1 MRLRK
6 TSPFA
11 LTAVAPALG
20 LGLAPPPAVHALT
33 PLGPTASP
41 RPTCAAP
48 DTRAF
53 PIKTRIHGGPDAYDV
68 GGDFRTWYIDLTNTT
83 AHTCGNIHPIVVLVD
98 SKRVLKPGQAR
109 LEFYEG
115 ERTHPVEFEKSDQ
128 DENVGA
134 FDDGFPGFTVGPGR
148 TLTVKV
154 RLSVTSD
161 AAVPNDVVANAAV
174 VQRHNNDGDW
184 VGESNAYRFRI
195 DDESKA
201 SDGDVVEA
209 GGNGGTGGTGDG
221 GGNGGTGGGGG
232 NGGTGGGGDGGG
244 GDGGGGG
251 GGDGGGGGGTS
262 AAPDASASG
271 NSTGTGNSTGSSTD
285 GVTGTGTSTS
295 SPTGTGNGSGGG
307 GGGRDGGDSD
317 GDAAGKERDGSSSTD
332 EESSSADELAMTGP
346 REAALAVGVAL
357 LAAGGVLLAA
367 SRWSRFRRR

>member
-20 LGLAPPPAVHALT
+20 LGLAPPPAVQALM

-53 PIKTRIHGGPDAYDV
+53 PIKTRIHGGPDAYDI

-98 SKRVLKPGQAR
+98 SKRTLRPEQAR

-195 DDESKA
+195 GDESKT

-209 GGNGGTGGTGDG
+209 GGTGGTGDG
-221 GGNGGTGGGGG
+221 GGNGGTGA
-232 NGGTGGGGDGGG
+232 GDGGG
-244 GDGGGGG
+244 DS
-251 GGDGGGGGGTS
+251 GGGGGTS
-262 AAPDASASG
+262 AAPDASG
-271 NSTGTGNSTGSSTD
+271 TGTGNSTGSSTD
-285 GVTGTGTSTS
+285 GVTGTGTGTGSPS
-295 SPTGTGNGSGGG
+295 GSPTGTGD
-307 GGGRDGGDSD
+307 GGRDGGDSD
-317 GDAAGKERDGSSSTD
+317 GDAAGKERDGSSSAD

-346 REAALAVGVAL
+346 REAALVVGVVL

>member
-20 LGLAPPPAVHALT
+20 LGLAPPPAVQALM

-98 SKRVLKPGQAR
+98 SKRTLRPEQAR

-134 FDDGFPGFTVGPGR
+134 FDDGFPGFMVGPGR

-195 DDESKA
+195 GDESKT

-209 GGNGGTGGTGDG
+209 GGTGGTGDG
-221 GGNGGTGGGGG
+221 GGNGGTGD
-232 NGGTGGGGDGGG
+232 GGDGGA
-244 GDGGGGG
+244 GDGGG
-251 GGDGGGGGGTS
+251 DSGGGGGTS
-262 AAPDASASG
+262 AAPDASG
-271 NSTGTGNSTGSSTD
+271 TGTGNSTGSSTD
-285 GVTGTGTSTS
+285 GVTGTGTGTGSPS
-295 SPTGTGNGSGGG
+295 GSPTGTGD
-307 GGGRDGGDSD
+307 GGRDGGDSD
-317 GDAAGKERDGSSSTD
+317 GDAAGKERDGSSSAD

-346 REAALAVGVAL
+346 REAALVVGVVL

>member
-20 LGLAPPPAVHALT
+20 LGLAPPPAVHALM

-98 SKRVLKPGQAR
+98 SKRTLRPEQAR

-195 DDESKA
+195 DDESKT

-209 GGNGGTGGTGDG
+209 EGTGGTGDG
-221 GGNGGTGGGGG
+221 GGNGGTGD
-232 NGGTGGGGDGGG
+232 GGDGGG
-244 GDGGGGG
+244 DS
-251 GGDGGGGGGTS
+251 GGGGGTS
-262 AAPDASASG
+262 AAPDASG
-271 NSTGTGNSTGSSTD
+271 TGTGNSTGSSTD
-285 GVTGTGTSTS
+285 GVTGTGTGTGSPS
-295 SPTGTGNGSGGG
+295 GSPTGTGDGSGGG

-317 GDAAGKERDGSSSTD
+317 GDAAGKERDGSSSAD

-346 REAALAVGVAL
+346 REAALVVGVVL

>member
-20 LGLAPPPAVHALT
+20 LGLAPPPAVQALM

-98 SKRVLKPGQAR
+98 SKRTLRPEQAR

-195 DDESKA
+195 GDESKT

-209 GGNGGTGGTGDG
+209 GGTGDG
-221 GGNGGTGGGGG
+221 GGNGGTGD
-232 NGGTGGGGDGGG
+232 GGDGGA
-244 GDGGGGG
+244 GDGGG
-251 GGDGGGGGGTS
+251 DSGGGGGTS
-262 AAPDASASG
+262 AAPDASG
-271 NSTGTGNSTGSSTD
+271 TGTGNSTGSSTD
-285 GVTGTGTSTS
+285 GVTGTGTGTGSPS
-295 SPTGTGNGSGGG
+295 GSPTGTGD
-307 GGGRDGGDSD
+307 GGRDGGDSD
-317 GDAAGKERDGSSSTD
+317 GDAAGKERDGSSSAD

-346 REAALAVGVAL
+346 REAALVVGVVL

>member
-20 LGLAPPPAVHALT
+20 LGLAPPPAAHALT

-98 SKRVLKPGQAR
+98 SKRALQPGQAR

-195 DDESKA
+195 DDESRT
-201 SDGDVVEA
+201 SDGDIVDA
-209 GGNGGTGGTGDG
+209 GGTGGTGDGGGNGGTGDG

-232 NGGTGGGGDGGG
+232 DGGGGGGA

-262 AAPDASASG
+262 AAPDASG
-271 NSTGTGNSTGSSTD
+271 TGTGTGNSTGSSTD
-285 GVTGTGTSTS
+285 GVTGTGTGTGTSTS
-295 SPTGTGNGSGGG
+295 SPTGTGDGG
-307 GGGRDGGDSD
+307 DGGDSD
-317 GDAAGKERDGSSSTD
+317 GDAAGKERDGSSSGD

-346 REAALAVGVAL
+346 RQAALAVGVGL
-357 LAAGGVLLAA
+357 FAAGAVLLAA

>member
-20 LGLAPPPAVHALT
+20 LGLAPPPAVQALM

-98 SKRVLKPGQAR
+98 SKRTLRPEQAR

-195 DDESKA
+195 GDESKT

-209 GGNGGTGGTGDG
+209 GGTGGTGDG
-221 GGNGGTGGGGG
+221 GGNGGTGD
-232 NGGTGGGGDGGG
+232 GGDGGA
-244 GDGGGGG
+244 GDGGG
-251 GGDGGGGGGTS
+251 DSGGGGGTS
-262 AAPDASASG
+262 AAPDASG
-271 NSTGTGNSTGSSTD
+271 TGTGNSTGSSTD
-285 GVTGTGTSTS
+285 GVTGTGTGTGSPS
-295 SPTGTGNGSGGG
+295 GSPTGTGD
-307 GGGRDGGDSD
+307 GGRDGGDSD
-317 GDAAGKERDGSSSTD
+317 GDAAGKERDGSSSAD

-346 REAALAVGVAL
+346 REAALVVGVVL

>member
-20 LGLAPPPAVHALT
+20 LGLAPPAAAHALT

-53 PIKTRIHGGPDAYDV
+53 PIKTRIHDGPDAYDV

-98 SKRVLKPGQAR
+98 SKRVLRPEQAR

-195 DDESKA
+195 DDESRT

-209 GGNGGTGGTGDG
+209 GGNGGTGGGGGTGGTGDG
-221 GGNGGTGGGGG
+221 G
-232 NGGTGGGGDGGG
+232 D
-244 GDGGGGG
+244 

-262 AAPDASASG
+262 AAPDASATAAGTGNSSG
-271 NSTGTGNSTGSSTD
+271 NSTGRSTD
-285 GVTGTGTSTS
+285 GVTGTGTGTS
-295 SPTGTGNGSGGG
+295 SPTGTG
-307 GGGRDGGDSD
+307 DGGDGGD
-317 GDAAGKERDGSSSTD
+317 GDAAGKERDGSSSAD
-332 EESSSADELAMTGP
+332 DGPSSADELAMTGP
-346 REAALAVGVAL
+346 REAALAVGVVL
-357 LAAGGVLLAA
+357 LAAGGVLLVA

>member
-20 LGLAPPPAVHALT
+20 LGLASPPAVQALM

-98 SKRVLKPGQAR
+98 SKRTLRPEQAR

-195 DDESKA
+195 GDESKT

-209 GGNGGTGGTGDG
+209 GGTGGTGDG
-221 GGNGGTGGGGG
+221 GGNGGTGA
-232 NGGTGGGGDGGG
+232 GDGGG
-244 GDGGGGG
+244 DS
-251 GGDGGGGGGTS
+251 GGGGGTS
-262 AAPDASASG
+262 AAPDASG
-271 NSTGTGNSTGSSTD
+271 TGTGTGTGSSTD
-285 GVTGTGTSTS
+285 GVTGTGT
-295 SPTGTGNGSGGG
+295 GTGSPSGTGDGG

-317 GDAAGKERDGSSSTD
+317 GDAAGKERDGSSSAD

-346 REAALAVGVAL
+346 REAALVVGVVL

>member
-20 LGLAPPPAVHALT
+20 LGLAPPPAVQALM

-98 SKRVLKPGQAR
+98 SKRTLRPEQAR

-195 DDESKA
+195 GDESKT

-209 GGNGGTGGTGDG
+209 GGTGGTGDG
-221 GGNGGTGGGGG
+221 GGNGGTGD
-232 NGGTGGGGDGGG
+232 GGDGGA
-244 GDGGGGG
+244 GDGGG
-251 GGDGGGGGGTS
+251 DSGGGGGTS
-262 AAPDASASG
+262 AAPDASGTGTG
-271 NSTGTGNSTGSSTD
+271 NSTGNSTGSSTD
-285 GVTGTGTSTS
+285 GVTGTGTGTGSPS
-295 SPTGTGNGSGGG
+295 GSPTGTGD
-307 GGGRDGGDSD
+307 GGRDGGDSD
-317 GDAAGKERDGSSSTD
+317 GDAAGKERDGSSSAD

-346 REAALAVGVAL
+346 REAALVVGVVL

>member
-20 LGLAPPPAVHALT
+20 LGLAPPPAVQALM

-53 PIKTRIHGGPDAYDV
+53 PIKTRIHGGPDAYDI

-98 SKRVLKPGQAR
+98 SKRTLRPEQAR

-195 DDESKA
+195 GDESKT

-209 GGNGGTGGTGDG
+209 GGTGGTGDG
-221 GGNGGTGGGGG
+221 GGNGGTGD
-232 NGGTGGGGDGGG
+232 GGDGGA
-244 GDGGGGG
+244 GDGGG
-251 GGDGGGGGGTS
+251 DSGGGGGTS
-262 AAPDASASG
+262 AAPDASG
-271 NSTGTGNSTGSSTD
+271 TGTGNSTGSSTD
-285 GVTGTGTSTS
+285 GVTGTGTGTGTGSPS
-295 SPTGTGNGSGGG
+295 GSPTGTGD
-307 GGGRDGGDSD
+307 GGRDGGDSD
-317 GDAAGKERDGSSSTD
+317 GDAAGKERDGSSSAD

-346 REAALAVGVAL
+346 REAALVVGVVL

>member
-6 TSPFA
+6 TSPLA

-20 LGLAPPPAVHALT
+20 LGLAPPPAAQALT
-33 PLGPTASP
+33 PLGPSASP

-98 SKRVLKPGQAR
+98 SKRVLRPEQTH

-195 DDESKA
+195 DDESKT
-201 SDGDVVEA
+201 SDGDVVDA
-209 GGNGGTGGTGDG
+209 GGTGGTGGTGDG
-221 GGNGGTGGGGG
+221 G
-232 NGGTGGGGDGGG
+232 DGGG
-244 GDGGGGG
+244 SGGAGDG

-262 AAPDASASG
+262 AAPDASG
-271 NSTGTGNSTGSSTD
+271 TGSST
-285 GVTGTGTSTS
+285 GGSTGGGTGTGTG
-295 SPTGTGNGSGGG
+295 SPTGAGDGSDGGD
-307 GGGRDGGDSD
+307 GGRDGGDHD
-317 GDAAGKERDGSSSTD
+317 GDAAGKERDGSSS
-332 EESSSADELAMTGP
+332 ADELAMTGP
-346 REAALAVGVAL
+346 RGAALAVGATL

-367 SRWSRFRRR
+367 SRWSRSRRR

>member
-20 LGLAPPPAVHALT
+20 LGLAPPAAAHALT

-53 PIKTRIHGGPDAYDV
+53 PIKTRIHDGPDAYDV

-98 SKRVLKPGQAR
+98 SKRVLRPEQAR

-195 DDESKA
+195 DDESRT

-209 GGNGGTGGTGDG
+209 GGNGGTGDG
-221 GGNGGTGGGGG
+221 GGNGGTG
-232 NGGTGGGGDGGG
+232 DGGG
-244 GDGGGGG
+244 GDG

-262 AAPDASASG
+262 AAPDASATAAGNSSG
-271 NSTGTGNSTGSSTD
+271 NSTGRSTD
-285 GVTGTGTSTS
+285 GVTGTGTGTS
-295 SPTGTGNGSGGG
+295 SPTGTGDGG

-317 GDAAGKERDGSSSTD
+317 GDAAGKERDGSSAAD
-332 EESSSADELAMTGP
+332 DGSSSADELAMTGP
-346 REAALAVGVAL
+346 REAALAVGVVL
-357 LAAGGVLLAA
+357 LAAGGVLLVA

>member
-6 TSPFA
+6 TSPLA

-20 LGLAPPPAVHALT
+20 LGLAPPPAAQALT

-98 SKRVLKPGQAR
+98 SKRVLRPEQTQ

-195 DDESKA
+195 DDESKT

-209 GGNGGTGGTGDG
+209 GGTGGTGGTGDG
-221 GGNGGTGGGGG
+221 G
-232 NGGTGGGGDGGG
+232 DGGG
-244 GDGGGGG
+244 SGGVGDG

-262 AAPDASASG
+262 AAPDASG
-271 NSTGTGNSTGSSTD
+271 TGTGTGSSTGSSTG
-285 GVTGTGTSTS
+285 GVTGTGTS
-295 SPTGTGNGSGGG
+295 SPTGAGDGGDG
-307 GGGRDGGDSD
+307 GDGGDDDGGGRDGGDHD
-317 GDAAGKERDGSSSTD
+317 GDAAGKERDGSSS
-332 EESSSADELAMTGP
+332 ADELAMTGP
-346 REAALAVGVAL
+346 RGAALAVGATL

-367 SRWSRFRRR
+367 SRWSRSRRR

>member
-20 LGLAPPPAVHALT
+20 LGLAPPAAAHALT

-53 PIKTRIHGGPDAYDV
+53 PIKTRIHDGPDAYDV

-98 SKRVLKPGQAR
+98 SKRVLRPEQAR

-195 DDESKA
+195 DDESRT

-209 GGNGGTGGTGDG
+209 GGNGGTGGGGGTGGTGDG
-221 GGNGGTGGGGG
+221 G
-232 NGGTGGGGDGGG
+232 D
-244 GDGGGGG
+244 

-262 AAPDASASG
+262 AAPDASATAAGTGNSSG
-271 NSTGTGNSTGSSTD
+271 NSTGRSTD
-285 GVTGTGTSTS
+285 GVTGTGTGTS
-295 SPTGTGNGSGGG
+295 SPTGTGDGSDGGG
-307 GGGRDGGDSD
+307 DGD
-317 GDAAGKERDGSSSTD
+317 GDAAGKERDGSSSAD
-332 EESSSADELAMTGP
+332 DGPSSADELAMTGP
-346 REAALAVGVAL
+346 REAALAVGVVL
-357 LAAGGVLLAA
+357 LAAGGVLLVA

>member
-20 LGLAPPPAVHALT
+20 LGLVPPPAVQALM

-98 SKRVLKPGQAR
+98 SKRTLRPEQAR

-195 DDESKA
+195 GDESKT

-209 GGNGGTGGTGDG
+209 GGTGGTGDG
-221 GGNGGTGGGGG
+221 GGNGGTGDGGDGSA
-232 NGGTGGGGDGGG
+232 GDGGG
-244 GDGGGGG
+244 DS
-251 GGDGGGGGGTS
+251 GGGGGTS
-262 AAPDASASG
+262 AAPDASG
-271 NSTGTGNSTGSSTD
+271 TGTGNSTGSSTD
-285 GVTGTGTSTS
+285 GVTGTGTGSPS
-295 SPTGTGNGSGGG
+295 GSPTGTGD
-307 GGGRDGGDSD
+307 GGRDGGDSD
-317 GDAAGKERDGSSSTD
+317 GDAAGKERDGSSSAD

-346 REAALAVGVAL
+346 REAALVVGVVL

>member
-6 TSPFA
+6 TSPLA

-20 LGLAPPPAVHALT
+20 LGLAPLPAAQALT
-33 PLGPTASP
+33 PLGPSASP

-98 SKRVLKPGQAR
+98 SKRVLRPDQAR

-195 DDESKA
+195 DDESKT
-201 SDGDVVEA
+201 SDGDVVDA
-209 GGNGGTGGTGDG
+209 GGTGGTGGTGDG
-221 GGNGGTGGGGG
+221 G
-232 NGGTGGGGDGGG
+232 DGGG
-244 GDGGGGG
+244 TGG

-262 AAPDASASG
+262 AAPDASG
-271 NSTGTGNSTGSSTD
+271 TGTGSSTGSSAG
-285 GVTGTGTSTS
+285 GVTGTGTG
-295 SPTGTGNGSGGG
+295 SPTGAGDGGD
-307 GGGRDGGDSD
+307 GGRDGGDHD
-317 GDAAGKERDGSSSTD
+317 GDAAGKERDGSSS
-332 EESSSADELAMTGP
+332 ADELAMTGP
-346 REAALAVGVAL
+346 RGAALAVGVAL

>member
-20 LGLAPPPAVHALT
+20 LGLAPPPAVQALM

-98 SKRVLKPGQAR
+98 SKRTLRPEQAR

-195 DDESKA
+195 GDESKT

-209 GGNGGTGGTGDG
+209 GGTGGTGGTGDG
-221 GGNGGTGGGGG
+221 GATGALAPHD
-232 NGGTGGGGDGGG
+232 GGGDS
-244 GDGGGGG
+244 
-251 GGDGGGGGGTS
+251 GGGGGTS
-262 AAPDASASG
+262 AAPDASG
-271 NSTGTGNSTGSSTD
+271 TGTGNSTGSSTD
-285 GVTGTGTSTS
+285 GVTGTGTGTGSPS
-295 SPTGTGNGSGGG
+295 GSPTGTGD
-307 GGGRDGGDSD
+307 GGRDGGDSD
-317 GDAAGKERDGSSSTD
+317 GDAAGKERDGSSSAD

-346 REAALAVGVAL
+346 REAALVVGVVL

>member
-20 LGLAPPPAVHALT
+20 LGLAPPPAVQALM

-98 SKRVLKPGQAR
+98 SKRTLRPEQAR

-195 DDESKA
+195 GDESKT

-209 GGNGGTGGTGDG
+209 GGTGGTGDG
-221 GGNGGTGGGGG
+221 GGNGGTGD
-232 NGGTGGGGDGGG
+232 GGDGGA
-244 GDGGGGG
+244 GDGGG
-251 GGDGGGGGGTS
+251 DSGGGGGTS
-262 AAPDASASG
+262 AAPDASGTGTG
-271 NSTGTGNSTGSSTD
+271 NSTGNSTGSSTD
-285 GVTGTGTSTS
+285 GVTGTGTGSPS
-295 SPTGTGNGSGGG
+295 GSPTGTGD
-307 GGGRDGGDSD
+307 GGRDGGDSD
-317 GDAAGKERDGSSSTD
+317 GDAAGKERDGSSSAD

-346 REAALAVGVAL
+346 REAALVVGVVL

>member
-20 LGLAPPPAVHALT
+20 LGLAPPPAVQALM

-98 SKRVLKPGQAR
+98 SKRTLRPEQAR

-195 DDESKA
+195 GDESKT

-209 GGNGGTGGTGDG
+209 GGTGGTGGTGDG
-221 GGNGGTGGGGG
+221 GGNGGTGA
-232 NGGTGGGGDGGG
+232 GDGGG
-244 GDGGGGG
+244 DS
-251 GGDGGGGGGTS
+251 GGGGGTS
-262 AAPDASASG
+262 AAPDASG
-271 NSTGTGNSTGSSTD
+271 TGTGNSTGSSTD
-285 GVTGTGTSTS
+285 GVTGTGTGTGSPS
-295 SPTGTGNGSGGG
+295 GSPTGTGD
-307 GGGRDGGDSD
+307 GGRDGGDSD
-317 GDAAGKERDGSSSTD
+317 GDAAGKERDGSSSAD

-346 REAALAVGVAL
+346 REAALVVGVVL

>member
-6 TSPFA
+6 TSPLA

-20 LGLAPPPAVHALT
+20 LGLAPLPAAQALT
-33 PLGPTASP
+33 PLGPSASP

-98 SKRVLKPGQAR
+98 SKRVLRPDQAR

-195 DDESKA
+195 DDESKT

-209 GGNGGTGGTGDG
+209 EGTGGTGDG
-221 GGNGGTGGGGG
+221 GGNGGTGD
-232 NGGTGGGGDGGG
+232 GGDGGG
-244 GDGGGGG
+244 DS
-251 GGDGGGGGGTS
+251 GGGGGTS
-262 AAPDASASG
+262 AAPDASG
-271 NSTGTGNSTGSSTD
+271 TGTGNSTGSSTD
-285 GVTGTGTSTS
+285 GVTGTGTGTGSPS
-295 SPTGTGNGSGGG
+295 GSPTGTGDGSGGG

-317 GDAAGKERDGSSSTD
+317 GDAAGKERDGSSSAD

-346 REAALAVGVAL
+346 REAALVVGVVL

>member
-20 LGLAPPPAVHALT
+20 LGLAPPPAAHALT

-98 SKRVLKPGQAR
+98 SKRTLQPGQAR

-195 DDESKA
+195 DDESRT
-201 SDGDVVEA
+201 SDGDIVDA
-209 GGNGGTGGTGDG
+209 GGTGGTGDG
-221 GGNGGTGGGGG
+221 GGNGGTGDGGDGG
-232 NGGTGGGGDGGG
+232 SGGGDGGS
-244 GDGGGGG
+244 G

-262 AAPDASASG
+262 AAPDAS
-271 NSTGTGNSTGSSTD
+271 GTGNSTGSSTD
-285 GVTGTGTSTS
+285 GVTGTGTGTS
-295 SPTGTGNGSGGG
+295 SPTGTGDGS
-307 GGGRDGGDSD
+307 DGGDSD
-317 GDAAGKERDGSSSTD
+317 GDAAGKERDGSSSAD

-357 LAAGGVLLAA
+357 FAAGAVLLAA

>member
-6 TSPFA
+6 TSPFV

-20 LGLAPPPAVHALT
+20 LALAPPPAAHALT
-33 PLGPTASP
+33 PLGPTESP

-53 PIKTRIHGGPDAYDV
+53 PIKTRIHGGPDGYDV

-83 AHTCGNIHPIVVLVD
+83 AHSCGNIHPIVVLVD
-98 SKRVLKPGQAR
+98 SKRVLRPEQAR

-115 ERTHPVEFEKSDQ
+115 ERTHPVTFEKSDQ

-161 AAVPNDVVANAAV
+161 ATVPNDVVANAAV

-184 VGESNAYRFRI
+184 VGESNEYRFRI
-195 DDESKA
+195 DNESKT

-209 GGNGGTGGTGDG
+209 GGTGGTGD
-221 GGNGGTGGGGG
+221 TGD
-232 NGGTGGGGDGGG
+232 GGDGGG
-244 GDGGGGG
+244 SGGVGDSDGGG
-251 GGDGGGGGGTS
+251 GGDGGGDGGTG
-262 AAPDASASG
+262 AAPEPR
-271 NSTGTGNSTGSSTD
+271 GTGNSTGTSS
-285 GVTGTGTSTS
+285 GTGTGTSTGTS
-295 SPTGTGNGSGGG
+295 TGDDGEGGDGAGGG
-307 GGGRDGGDSD
+307 TDGGD
-317 GDAAGKERDGSSSTD
+317 GDAVGGKEGKEREGSSA
-332 EESSSADELAMTGP
+332 ADELARTGEGA
-346 REAALAVGVAL
+346 RHGLGVGTGVAL
-357 LAAGGVLLAA
+357 FAAGAALLAV
-367 SRWSRFRRR
+367 SRWAWFRRR

>member
-53 PIKTRIHGGPDAYDV
+53 PIKTRIHDGPDAYDV
-68 GGDFRTWYIDLTNTT
+68 GGEFRTWYIDLTNTT

-98 SKRVLKPGQAR
+98 SKRVLRPEQAR

-195 DDESKA
+195 DDESRT
-201 SDGDVVEA
+201 SDGDVVDA
-209 GGNGGTGGTGDG
+209 GGTGGTGDG
-221 GGNGGTGGGGG
+221 GGNGGTG
-232 NGGTGGGGDGGG
+232 DG

-262 AAPDASASG
+262 AAPDASG
-271 NSTGTGNSTGSSTD
+271 TGTGNSTGRSTD
-285 GVTGTGTSTS
+285 GVTGTGTGTS
-295 SPTGTGNGSGGG
+295 SPTGTGEGGDGG

-317 GDAAGKERDGSSSTD
+317 GDAAGKERDGSSSAD
-332 EESSSADELAMTGP
+332 EESSYADELAMTGP
-346 REAALAVGVAL
+346 RGAALAVGIAL
-357 LAAGGVLLAA
+357 FAAGGVLLAA

>member
-20 LGLAPPPAVHALT
+20 LGLAPPAAAHALT

-53 PIKTRIHGGPDAYDV
+53 PIKTRIHDGPDAYDV

-98 SKRVLKPGQAR
+98 SKRVLRPEQAR

-195 DDESKA
+195 DDESRK

-209 GGNGGTGGTGDG
+209 GGNGGTGDG
-221 GGNGGTGGGGG
+221 GGNGGTGD
-232 NGGTGGGGDGGG
+232 GGDGGG
-244 GDGGGGG
+244 GDG

-262 AAPDASASG
+262 AAPDASA
-271 NSTGTGNSTGSSTD
+271 TAAGTGNSTGRSTD
-285 GVTGTGTSTS
+285 GVTGTGTGTS
-295 SPTGTGNGSGGG
+295 SPTGTGDGGG

-317 GDAAGKERDGSSSTD
+317 GDAAGKERDGSSAAD
-332 EESSSADELAMTGP
+332 DGSSSADELAMTGP
-346 REAALAVGVAL
+346 REAALAVGVVL
-357 LAAGGVLLAA
+357 LAAGGVLLVA